1 MQIIRLFILSCSHI
15 ALSLRQVKSTN
26 RPRPAGFSQKF
37 SARFRKGHPLPCKLA
52 RGVRQAFGG
61 SQNLPR
67 QVRHVFGGSQNLPRG
82 VRHVFGGSQK
92 QRAECG
98 KYLRKFPQATP
109 TCGTLAEV
117 SASSLKCAG
126 HLRNFPQ
133 ASRKCAGRLRKFP
146 QAHSSVRDV
155 CGTFRKLLA
164 SVRGVCGSFR
174 KLTQACGTF
183 AGLSASSLKCADVC
197 GSFRKHSSI
206 FSETIAPS
214 PKIKA
219 GNPQSIPANFP
230 LLAMETKGYFR
241 ASSILSFNLSMVPKP
256 VCS

>member
-1 MQIIRLFILSCSHI
+1 MNFGEASGE
-15 ALSLRQVKSTN
+15 A
-26 RPRPAGFSQKF
+26 QK
-37 SARFRKGHPLPCKLA
+37 PA

-82 VRHVFGGSQK
+82 VRHVFGGSQNLPRGVRQAFGGSQNLPRGVRHVFGGPGN
-92 QRAECG
+92 QRGLCG
-98 KYLRKFPQATP
+98 SFSGVPET
-109 TCGTLAEV
+109 
-117 SASSLKCAG
+117 SADCAAS
-126 HLRNFPQ
+126 LRN
-133 ASRKCAGRLRKFP
+133 FP

-155 CGTFRKLLA
+155 CG
-164 SVRGVCGSFR
+164 
-174 KLTQACGTF
+174 
-183 AGLSASSLKCADVC
+183 
-197 GSFRKHSSI
+197 SFRKHSSI
-206 FSETIAPS
+206 SSETIAPS

-219 GNPQSIPANFP
+219 GNPLSIPANFP